1 MVFRAQVSW
10 VVTVAQLVLVIMS
23 GSNACE
29 EFGFYRSSLPSALFG
44 CFDQAAADRARRVRF
59 LLRRRDPEYL
69 EVLKVHVS
77 DSGPSAVGDVAAV
90 AAVAA
95 PAGSEG
101 EVRRS
106 RRVRGLDAEFSEILR
121 ASCRRRVS

>member
-1 MVFRAQVSW
+1 M
-10 VVTVAQLVLVIMS
+10 TVAQLGLVTMS
-23 GSNACE
+23 GSHVCE
-29 EFGFYRSSLPSALFG
+29 EFGFYRSSLPTALFG

-69 EVLKVHVS
+69 EVLKVPVTGS
-77 DSGPSAVGDVAAV
+77 ESAAVGDVDAV
-90 AAVAA
+90 VVSAA
-95 PAGSEG
+95 PAGSGG